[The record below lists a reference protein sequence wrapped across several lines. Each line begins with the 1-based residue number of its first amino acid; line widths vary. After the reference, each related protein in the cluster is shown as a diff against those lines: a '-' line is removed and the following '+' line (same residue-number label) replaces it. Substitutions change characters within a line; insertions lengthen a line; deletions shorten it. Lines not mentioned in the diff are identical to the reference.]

1 MAAGPALELKLTGT
15 LDATTVPELWA
26 AHSTQS
32 ACKDGCVIDM
42 GGVAQIDSAGLAFVT
57 ALARTLGGARLINV
71 PAKARVLARA
81 YDVEALLG
89 DS

>member
-1 MAAGPALELKLTGT
+1 VRVDLKFSGA
-15 LDATTVPELWA
+15 LDATTVPALWA
-26 AHSTQS
+26 AHSSQG
-32 ACKDGCVIDM
+32 ACKDGCVIDLAH
-42 GGVAQIDSAGLAFVT
+42 VERIDSAGLAFVT
-57 ALARTLGGARLINV
+57 ALSRTLGGAQLINV